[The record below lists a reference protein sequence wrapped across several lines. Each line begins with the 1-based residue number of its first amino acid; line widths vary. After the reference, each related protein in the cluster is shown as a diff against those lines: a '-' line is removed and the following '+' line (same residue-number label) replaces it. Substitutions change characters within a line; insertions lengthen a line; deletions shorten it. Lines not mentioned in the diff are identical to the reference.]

1 MNIKNISILLVLV
14 AALGTGCKKAAEHRS
29 VVYFT
34 DTEQYPEKTITI
46 DSPFDL
52 GISVTSSIKVNNDV
66 PVSITL
72 SPEMIEQYNAANGT
86 SYKPLPAGSF
96 ALQTTGGQ
104 VIIKGGTSRSESAT
118 FAITSLASFE
128 EGAIYLMP
136 VSITNVNGGGLE
148 VLESSRTIYLI
159 VKQTIITQAASLAS
173 SRYFSVPGF
182 TTDATLASIPQL
194 TMECRVRANAWQTA
208 NPFISTLMGIE
219 ENYLL
224 RFGDVSVA
232 NNQLQ
237 LAGGRVGGSSHPVT
251 SNTRFATNQWVHI
264 AVVYNGSTN
273 ALYVNGVLD
282 NYADTKGGN
291 IDLTYFYQ
299 EGFLIGRS
307 ANSRYL
313 NGAISEARVWTRALT
328 PVELQA
334 NMCYVSPTSPGLLAY
349 WRFNGDITG
358 NEVPDLTGHGYT
370 AIANNTITWIP
381 GVRCPE

>member
-1 MNIKNISILLVLV
+1 MKIKNISLLFLLL
-14 AALGTGCKKAAEHRS
+14 AALATGCKKAAEHRK

-46 DSPFDL
+46 DNPFDL
-52 GISVTSSIKVNNDV
+52 GISVTSSIKVNQDI
-66 PVSITL
+66 PVSIQL
-72 SPEMIEQYNAANGT
+72 DPQLIDHYNAFNGT
-86 SYKPLPAGSF
+86 TYKPLPNGSYE
-96 ALQTTGGQ
+96 LRSDGGK
-104 VIIKGGTSRSESAT
+104 VVIKGGTNRSESAT
-118 FAITSLASFE
+118 FAITSLANFE

-136 VSITNVNGGGLE
+136 ISITSVNGGLE
-148 VLESSRTIYLI
+148 VLESSRTIYI
-159 VKQTIITQAASLAS
+159 IIKQTIITQAASLAS
-173 SRYFSVPGF
+173 NRYFSVPNII
-182 TTDATLASIPQL
+182 TDPSLANIPQL
-194 TMECRVRANAWQTA
+194 TMECRVRVNAFQTA
-208 NPFISTLMGIE
+208 NPFISSLMGIE

-232 NNQLQ
+232 NNQMQ
-237 LAGGRVGGSSHPVT
+237 LAGGTVGGSKHPVT
-251 SNTRFATNQWVHI
+251 SNTRFATNEWVHV

-273 ALYVNGVLD
+273 SLYVNGVLD

-291 IDLTYFYQ
+291 VDLTSFYQ

-307 ANSRYL
+307 ANGRYL
-313 NGAISEARVWTRALT
+313 NGAISEARIWTRALT

-334 NMCYVSPTSPGLLAY
+334 NMCYVSPTTPGLLAY

-358 NEVPDLTGHGYT
+358 NEVADLTGHGYT

>member
-1 MNIKNISILLVLV
+1 MKLKNISILVLMM
-14 AALGTGCKKAAEHRS
+14 ALLATGCKKAAEHRS

-34 DTEQYPEKTITI
+34 DTEQFPEKTITI
-46 DSPFDL
+46 DAPIDL
-52 GISVTSSIKVNNDV
+52 GVSVTSSIRVNHDV
-66 PVSITL
+66 PVTVAL
-72 SPEMIEQYNAANGT
+72 KPELVDAYNNANGT
-86 SYKPLPAGSF
+86 LYKTLPTGSYT
-96 ALQTTGGQ
+96 LQAAGGQ
-104 VIIKGGTSRSESAT
+104 MIIRGGTNRSEPAS
-118 FAITSLASFE
+118 FSITSLAEFQ
-128 EGAIYLMP
+128 EGDIYMMP
-136 VSITNVNGGGLE
+136 ISITRVGGGLD
-148 VLESSRTIYLI
+148 VLESSRTIYI
-159 VKQTIITQAASLAS
+159 IIKQTIITQAASLAS
-173 SRYFSVPGF
+173 NRYFEVPGITNDPNLASVP
-182 TTDATLASIPQL
+182 AL
-194 TMECRVRANAWQTA
+194 TMECRVRVNAFQTA
-208 NPFISTLMGIE
+208 NPFISSLMGIE

-237 LAGGRVGGSSHPVT
+237 LAGGTVGGSKHPVT
-251 SNTRFATNQWVHI
+251 SNTHFSTNEWVHI

-291 IDLTYFYQ
+291 IDLTWKYQ

-313 NGAISEARVWTRALT
+313 NGAISEARIWTRALS

-349 WRFNGDITG
+349 WRFNGDIT
-358 NEVPDLTGHGYT
+358 NNAVPDLTGNGYT
-370 AIANNTITWIP
+370 AYANNTINWIT